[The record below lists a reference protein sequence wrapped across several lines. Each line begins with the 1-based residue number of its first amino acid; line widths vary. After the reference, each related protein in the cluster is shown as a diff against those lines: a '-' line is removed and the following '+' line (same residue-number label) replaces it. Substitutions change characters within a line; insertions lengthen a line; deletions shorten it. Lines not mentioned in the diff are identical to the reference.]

1 MKGSITILL
10 VASIIITPVL
20 FSNAYAEISIGFKGG
35 LTASNYWGGDSDGQ
49 DFKADFVGGVF
60 LTYLLNTQ
68 FLVFKNI
75 AIQPEILYHSKGAK
89 ESTQLDETLEE
100 LWGITITETIDY
112 IEIPILC
119 KLEIPPS
126 SNLTKGYL
134 LIGPAFAYNIHSEYQ
149 MEFGAAYSEEDI
161 DEALRLQE
169 AYYISPRDIDIGF
182 VVGLSADIAI
192 GSIDLVVDLRHTLGL
207 TSTVDNYTVR
217 NQALSLMLGAALPF
231 GRTD

>member
-1 MKGSITILL
+1 MKGSMKIFI
-10 VASIIITPVL
+10 VASLITTTVL

-35 LTASNYWGGDSDGQ
+35 LTASNYWGGDSGGQ
-49 DFKADFVGGVF
+49 DFKGDFVGGVF
-60 LTYLLNTQ
+60 LTYMLNTQ

-89 ESTQLDETLEE
+89 ESMQWDETLEE
-100 LWGITITETIDY
+100 LFRYEIKETIDY

-134 LIGPAFAYNIHSEYQ
+134 LIGPTFAYNIHSEYQ
-149 MEFGAAYSEEDI
+149 VEFGTAYSEEFI
-161 DEALRLQE
+161 DEALKLHE
-169 AYYISPRDIDIGF
+169 AFYISPRDIDIGF
-182 VVGLSADIAI
+182 VVGLSADIDI

-217 NQALSLMLGAALPF
+217 NQAVSLMLGAVFPF